1 MRALRSGRGGRR
13 LAHTVMRPYCV
24 FGVCVCVFVVWEVEP
39 GMYAE
44 SGCVQLIR

>member
-1 MRALRSGRGGRR
+1 MCL
-13 LAHTVMRPYCV
+13 
-24 FGVCVCVFVVWEVEP
+24 VCVCVFVVWEVEP